1 MPQPC
6 VFPAARPERPPTDHG
21 KGRPWAP
28 LHRRA
33 EFPCIQGK
41 IAFYGVGSTSNPY
54 QIFLYYKHLRS
65 SSPTRNNSGNFSKN
79 SGFNSADSQKNSG
92 NISPPLFSFGGQ
104 TNSQPAKGG
113 AQGQATEIPRSPRV
127 PRKRPGPARF
137 CRRRCIRIRP
147 GSSAP
152 PCTARGASAT
162 STRSRAV
169 HPICGASRRAAASRR
184 IARGEPTIAA
194 APCPSRASP
203 FGRSLAVTGVRAE
216 ERGAEPIANSRI
228 VTLFS
233 RPALTPLSGIDAT
246 LNTTSPTVI
255 SATRA
260 TTRWSRLGCYPE
272 YVG

>member
-1 MPQPC
+1 
-6 VFPAARPERPPTDHG
+6 VH
-21 KGRPWAP
+21 
-28 LHRRA
+28 
-33 EFPCIQGK
+33 
-41 IAFYGVGSTSNPY
+41 PY
-54 QIFLYYKHLRS
+54 
-65 SSPTRNNSGNFSKN
+65 
-79 SGFNSADSQKNSG
+79 
-92 NISPPLFSFGGQ
+92 
-104 TNSQPAKGG
+104 
-113 AQGQATEIPRSPRV
+113 
-127 PRKRPGPARF
+127 
-137 CRRRCIRIRP
+137 RP

-162 STRSRAV
+162 STPSRAV

-184 IARGEPTIAA
+184 ITRGEPTIAA

-228 VTLFS
+228 VTPFS

-260 TTRWSRLGCYPE
+260 TTRWSRPWVATPNTSSSPRASAQPCSAPARRSRRAWSALSTSRPTTAPAPRPCVLRIGRHERPPRHE
-272 YVG
+272 GAPAGAPFVF